1 MSTARSLVLGLVA
14 AAAIAGC
21 GSDETKTVTDTKTVT
36 VTTPTTAPAPDERG
50 AILDAVLAYY
60 AADESGGISR
70 SDLSVA
76 KTDGRFADV
85 LVAGEAH
92 AILKKGGDTWVVVF
106 DGNGI
111 IPPTTVQRFGI
122 PPEYGG

>member
-1 MSTARSLVLGLVA
+1 MRRTRSFAFAVLAVA
-14 AAAIAGC
+14 ALSGC
-21 GSDETKTVTDTKTVT
+21 GSEKTKTVTETRTVT
-36 VTTPTTAPAPDERG
+36 ASTTPAPAPDERD

-60 AADESGGISR
+60 AADESAGISR
-70 SDLSVA
+70 GDLSVA

-92 AILKKGGDTWVVVF
+92 AILKQGGDTWVVVF
-106 DGNGI
+106 DGNGT

-122 PPEYGG
+122 PAEYGG